1 MDKIINK
8 NKVPKLRFG
17 EFNNELHRYKIKE

>member
-8 NKVPKLRFG
+8 NKVPKLRFLG
-17 EFNNELHRYKIKE
+17 LENLTMNGIDIK